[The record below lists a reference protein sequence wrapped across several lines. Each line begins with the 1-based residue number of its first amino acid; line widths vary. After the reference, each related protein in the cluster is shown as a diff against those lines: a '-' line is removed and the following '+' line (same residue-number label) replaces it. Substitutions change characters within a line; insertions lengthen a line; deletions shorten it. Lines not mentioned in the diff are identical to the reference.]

1 MLTRHGWGALLLAA
15 VTAVIAALV
24 LMFVSRHAH
33 EHAGARV
40 LVLIGAPVLLL
51 LIFVIGT
58 WRGHRG

>member
-1 MLTRHGWGALLLAA
+1 MSHASMLALAA
-15 VTAVIAALV
+15 VTAVIAAVV
-24 LMFVSRHAH
+24 LMFVSQHAH

-58 WRGHRG
+58 WRGHRA